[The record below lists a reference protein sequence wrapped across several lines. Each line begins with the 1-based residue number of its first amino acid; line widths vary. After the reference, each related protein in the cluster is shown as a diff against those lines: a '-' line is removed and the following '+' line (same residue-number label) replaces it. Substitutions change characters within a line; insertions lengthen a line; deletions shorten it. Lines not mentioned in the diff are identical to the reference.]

1 MKRAATI
8 FIFAVFS
15 LAVLLPFSLGINTA
29 SAQESG
35 YSIQNVD
42 HQVEVMYSGDLVIRD
57 TITVTGQ
64 ISDGFLIGF
73 PYGYG
78 SFILK
83 GVAFDTE
90 RTYPMSMGVGLGDRS
105 GFYGVE
111 VTFPNGS
118 PQVFTVVF
126 ILSNDLLTTN
136 PGGFYYL
143 SFPAYPSF
151 VKDAARVNV
160 TLVLPQD
167 ADILGISKDDGSTNK
182 NTFVKDSLTAFAYF
196 PAIATFTIPIGFISQ
211 MDIAT
216 LNRVVT
222 LGPAGEI
229 AVSDSYS
236 LINNSTSAIT
246 SLTLDVPLT
255 ASNIV
260 GKDEFGRTL
269 ATVLLPENS
278 ILQVVPANLTLANPL
293 APSQSTVVAVA
304 YSFPN
309 VPPEQTRFALDIEL
323 FPSFGYYVNKAS
335 ITIVPPEGAHI
346 VMPQLSSADPTLSL
360 GRELFQETL
369 TISRDGVS
377 YIDRDVPSENVLQVA
392 YEFNSLW
399 LSLRPT
405 MVVWALAA
413 IGSVV
418 VAFFWRRPR
427 ASTPA
432 RITVPK
438 LSAGLGPDQIRAFIE
453 AYDERTRTS
462 SELKSLVLRAQKGKI
477 PRRQY
482 KVQRRALELRR
493 DALSRN
499 ISELKSTF
507 RSAGGNYAALVK
519 QFDTA
524 ENELNKAEGNIR
536 NAEARHRIGEL
547 SVEEY
552 KKSIAELQRQKEKA
566 ESTINGIL
574 LRLRE
579 EIR

>member
-1 MKRAATI
+1 LKRVCTI
-8 FIFAVFS
+8 FILAVFS
-15 LAVLLPFSLGINTA
+15 LAVLLPFSLGIKTA

-42 HQVEVMYSGDLVIRD
+42 HQIQVMYSGDIVVRD

-73 PYGYG
+73 PYEYG
-78 SFILK
+78 SYVLK
-83 GVAFDTE
+83 GVAFDSE

-105 GFYGVE
+105 LFYGVE

-126 ILSNDLLTTN
+126 ILSNDLLTSDFE
-136 PGGFYYL
+136 GFYRL

-151 VKDAARVNV
+151 VKDTAHVNV
-160 TLVLPQD
+160 TFVIPQD
-167 ADILGISKDDGSTNK
+167 GSILEISKDDGTINTN
-182 NTFVKDSLTAFAYF
+182 NFVKDNLAAFAYF
-196 PAIATFTIPIGFISQ
+196 PAVATFTVPTGVISQ
-211 MDIAT
+211 MDIGT
-216 LNRVVT
+216 LNRIVT
-222 LGPAGEI
+222 LGPVGEI
-229 AVSDSYS
+229 AVSDTYS
-236 LINNSTSAIT
+236 LLNNSTFAIT
-246 SLTLDVPLT
+246 SLILDVPPD

-269 ATVLLPENS
+269 VTEVLPENV
-278 ILQVVPANLTLANPL
+278 ILHVLPANLTLASPL
-293 APSQSTVVAVA
+293 APSQSALIAVT
-304 YSFPN
+304 YSFPS
-309 VPPEQTRFALDIEL
+309 VPPDQTRFALNLEL
-323 FPSFGYYVNKAS
+323 VPSFDYYVNKTS
-335 ITIVPPEGAHI
+335 VTIIPPEGAHI
-346 VMPQLSSADPTLSL
+346 VMPQLSSADLSLSL

-377 YIDRDVPSENVLQVA
+377 YIDSDVPSGNVLQIA
-392 YEFNSLW
+392 YDFNSLW

-405 MVVWALAA
+405 MIVWALAA

-418 VAFFWRRPR
+418 MIFFWRRPR
-427 ASTPA
+427 SSMPA

-438 LSAGLGPDQIRAFIE
+438 LSAGLGSDQIRAFIE
-453 AYDERTRTS
+453 AYDERTRIS
-462 SELKSLVLRAQKGKI
+462 SELRSLVVRAQKGKI

-493 DALSRN
+493 DVLSKN
-499 ISELKSTF
+499 ITELKSTF

-524 ENELNKAEGNIR
+524 ENELNRAEGKIR
-536 NAEARHRIGEL
+536 NAETRQRIGEL

-552 KKSIAELQRQKEKA
+552 KKSIADLQRQKEKA
-566 ESTINGIL
+566 EATINGIL